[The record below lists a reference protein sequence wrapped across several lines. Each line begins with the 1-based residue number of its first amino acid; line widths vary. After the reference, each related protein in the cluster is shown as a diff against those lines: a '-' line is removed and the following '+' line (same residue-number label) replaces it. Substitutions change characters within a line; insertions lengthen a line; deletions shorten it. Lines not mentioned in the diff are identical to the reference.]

1 MSERGE
7 AESEKC
13 VHGAVALFIH
23 LLLHWLTRV
32 SLSLSPPH
40 NTEDRRWRIG
50 CRRIAGASLTSC
62 YWTNYQNGWDAYLWY
77 QAPSRY
83 AITGTASYHDNG
95 REDRRWQFR
104 VCRVRSRVHACM
116 CMFVCACACLCVHVH
131 VRVCVCVC
139 TPRPCQDR
147 PLKKYCF
154 SSNILIAQRAF
165 YITFSGEK
173 E

>member
-139 TPRPCQDR
+139 VCACECVCVCVRVCV
-147 PLKKYCF
+147 C
-154 SSNILIAQRAF
+154 A
-165 YITFSGEK
+165 
-173 E
+173 